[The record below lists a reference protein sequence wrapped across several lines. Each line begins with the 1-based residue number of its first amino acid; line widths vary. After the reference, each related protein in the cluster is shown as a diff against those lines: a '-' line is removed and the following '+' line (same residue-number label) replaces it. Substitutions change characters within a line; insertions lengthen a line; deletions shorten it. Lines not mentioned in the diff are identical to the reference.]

1 MFKDFYILILMD
13 KSMIKEEVINALESF
28 IQKATETIWCF
39 RC

>member
-28 IQKATETIWCF
+28 IQKSNRNNMVF
-39 RC
+39 